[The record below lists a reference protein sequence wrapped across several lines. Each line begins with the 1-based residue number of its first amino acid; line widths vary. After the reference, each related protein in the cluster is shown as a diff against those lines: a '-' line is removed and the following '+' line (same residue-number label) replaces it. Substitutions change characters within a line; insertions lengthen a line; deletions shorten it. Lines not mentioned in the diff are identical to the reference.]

1 MSDNIHEESISSENT
16 YDDCD
21 GDPINVTAT
30 ESSDRDNIN
39 VNNSLNKLYK
49 DIKPKHINLII
60 VAQLNF
66 IYLQTKFDFLK
77 ETETVYVIIPF
88 DD

>member
-21 GDPINVTAT
+21 SDPVNVTAT
-30 ESSDRDNIN
+30 ESSDRDDIN

>member
-21 GDPINVTAT
+21 GDPVNVTAT
-30 ESSDRDNIN
+30 ESSDRGNIN

-77 ETETVYVIIPF
+77 ETETDYVIIPF